1 MKKVNVNIGTGYSI
15 NQTYE
20 AEGLEMKIR
29 RMMEGK
35 EGIEEAVPLIYTDK
49 KDGVLPGYDIRTD
62 RFEVALNAMDKLRQA
77 EVAKIAKGNT
87 VDPGQAAEAKG
98 GTEPMAGQS

>member
-35 EGIEEAVPLIYTDK
+35 EGIEDAVPLVYTDK
-49 KDGVLPGYDIRTD
+49 KDGVLPAYDIRTD
-62 RFEVALNAMDKLRQA
+62 RFEIALNAMDKMRQA
-77 EVAKIAKGNT
+77 EVAKIAKGST
-87 VDPGQAAEAKG
+87 IEPGQIAATNEGEK
-98 GTEPMAGQS
+98 PMAGQS

>member
-1 MKKVNVNIGTGYSI
+1 MKKIKVNIGTGYSI

-35 EGIEEAVPLIYTDK
+35 EGIEDAVPLVYTDK
-49 KDGVLPGYDIRTD
+49 KDGVLPGFDIRTD
-62 RFEVALNAMDKLRQA
+62 RFEIALDAMDKIKTA
-77 EVAKIAKGNT
+77 EAAKIAKGNT
-87 VDPGQAAEAKG
+87 VDPVTKIASEAGEK
-98 GTEPMAGQS
+98 PMAGQS